1 MATYGVSWNESTD
14 AYSRTGDLS
23 GVGVG
28 SSPGDGSLPIQANM
42 KRCVINDA
50 GVVQYYLKA
59 TDSTKKADNSAADLT
74 GADGQVMVEIPKF
87 WYKHSYS
94 SPTHT
99 WEISSAA
106 ADGFDV
112 HPAFLSGSDTYD
124 KIYIGAYEAVLYDN
138 SASAYI
144 DYSATWEASN
154 DIDSTADKLG
164 SVSGKMPVSK
174 FTRAAGRAMAARRG
188 TGWTQEL
195 YDVRSA
201 VQLLFLIEY
210 ASFYSQSMIG
220 AGITN
225 VSDWGDYYPFASTG
239 NSNAIGNAT
248 GNTAGA
254 TAKAT
259 EATKY
264 MSYRGVEQW
273 YGHIYKWMD
282 GINTNNRR
290 SYVCNVAANL
300 ADDTSTN
307 YTDIGVSN
315 VATSGYQATLLN
327 IARGFLPAS
336 VGADSATKITDY
348 YSQNTGWRV
357 AYSGGNAIAAGTAG
371 AFYLYLFNISSYAYS
386 AIGSRL
392 CFRAVS
398 AAGSL
403 PLKNVFGRP
412 FSGVFR

>member
-1 MATYGVSWNESTD
+1 MATYGVTWNQTTD
-14 AYSRTGDLS
+14 AYSRTGDLN
-23 GVGVG
+23 GVAVG
-28 SSPGDGSLPIQANM
+28 SSPGNASLPIQAKM

-59 TDSTKKADNSAADLT
+59 TDSTKKADDSNADLT

-87 WYKHSYS
+87 WFKHSFS
-94 SPTHT
+94 DPTHT
-99 WEISSAA
+99 WEISDAA
-106 ADGFDV
+106 ADGFEV

-144 DYSATWEASN
+144 DYSATWEGAN
-154 DIDSTADKLG
+154 NIDSTADKLG
-164 SVSGKMPVSK
+164 SVSGKMPVAT

-225 VSDWGDYYPFASTG
+225 TSDWYDYNSFYPLTKAG
-239 NSNAIGNAT
+239 NSNGIGNAT
-248 GNTAGA
+248 GNTAGS
-254 TAKAT
+254 TSCAT
-259 EATKY
+259 ESTKY
-264 MSYRGVEQW
+264 MSYRGIEQW
-273 YGHIYKWMD
+273 YGHIYKFLD

-315 VATSGYQATLLN
+315 VASNGYQATLLD

-336 VGADSATKITDY
+336 VGADSATKITDSY
-348 YSQNTGWRV
+348 YQGTVWRV
-357 AYSGGNAIAAGTAG
+357 AFSGGYALDAGVAG
-371 AFYLYLFNISSYAYS
+371 AFCLSMSNDSSSAYS
-386 AIGSRL
+386 FFGSRL

-398 AAGSL
+398 ASKPHYYYL
-403 PLKNVFGRP
+403 QQ
-412 FSGVFR
+412 

>member
-1 MATYGVSWNESTD
+1 MATYGVTWNQSTD
-14 AYSRTGDLS
+14 AYSRTGDLD
-23 GVGVG
+23 GVAVG
-28 SSPGDGSLPIQANM
+28 SSPGNGSLPIQANM
-42 KRCVINDA
+42 KRCVLSDA
-50 GVVQYYLKA
+50 GVVQYYLKS
-59 TDSTKKADNSAADLT
+59 TDSTKKADDSDADLT

-87 WYKHSYS
+87 WYKHTFS

-99 WEISSAA
+99 WEISDAA
-106 ADGFDV
+106 ADGFEV

-144 DYSATWEASN
+144 DYSATWESSN
-154 DIDSTADKLG
+154 NIDSTADKLG
-164 SVSGKMPVSK
+164 SVSGKMPVAT
-174 FTRAAGRAMAARRG
+174 FTRAQGRAMAARRG

-225 VSDWGDYYPFASTG
+225 VSDWGDYYPLAKAG

-248 GNTAGA
+248 GNTAGS

-273 YGHIYKWMD
+273 YGHINKWLD

-327 IARGFLPAS
+327 ISRGFLPAS

-357 AYSGGNAIAAGTAG
+357 AYSGGYAVDSGTAG
-371 AFYLYLFNISSYAYS
+371 AFYLRLHYDSSSSSS

-398 AAGSL
+398 ASKPHYYYL
-403 PLKNVFGRP
+403 QQ
-412 FSGVFR
+412 

>member
-1 MATYGVSWNESTD
+1 MATYGVTWNQSTD
-14 AYSRTGDLS
+14 AYSRTGDLN
-23 GVGVG
+23 GVAVG

-42 KRCVINDA
+42 KRCVLSDA
-50 GVVQYYLKA
+50 GVVQYYLKS
-59 TDSTKKADNSAADLT
+59 TDSTKKADGSDADLT

-87 WYKHSYS
+87 WYKHSFS
-94 SPTHT
+94 DPTHT
-99 WEISSAA
+99 WEISDAA
-106 ADGFDV
+106 ADGFEV

-144 DYSATWEASN
+144 DYSATWEGAN

-164 SVSGKMPVSK
+164 SVSGKMPVSQ
-174 FTRAAGRAMAARRG
+174 FTRARGRAMAARRG

-225 VSDWGDYYPFASTG
+225 VSDWGDYYPLAKAG

-248 GNTAGA
+248 GNTAGS
-254 TAKAT
+254 TAKDT

-264 MSYRGVEQW
+264 MSYRGIEQW
-273 YGHIYKWMD
+273 YGHLSKWLD

-300 ADDTSTN
+300 ADDTTTN

-327 IARGFLPAS
+327 ISRGFLPAS

-348 YSQNTGWRV
+348 YYQNTGWRV
-357 AYSGGNAIAAGTAG
+357 ACSGGLASYAGLAG
-371 AFYLYLFNISSYAYS
+371 AFSLTLNYDSSPAYS
-386 AIGSRL
+386 NFGSRL
-392 CFRAVS
+392 CFRGVS
-398 AAGSL
+398 ASTVKPYYYYL
-403 PLKNVFGRP
+403 QQ
-412 FSGVFR
+412 

>member
-1 MATYGVSWNESTD
+1 MATYGVTWNQSTD
-14 AYSRTGDLS
+14 AYSRTGDLD
-23 GVGVG
+23 GVAVG
-28 SSPGDGSLPIQANM
+28 SSPGNGSLPIQANM
-42 KRCVINDA
+42 KRCVINDS

-59 TDSTKKADNSAADLT
+59 TDSTKKADDSAADLT

-87 WYKHSYS
+87 WYKHSFS
-94 SPTHT
+94 DPTHT
-99 WEISSAA
+99 WEISNAA
-106 ADGFDV
+106 ADGFEV

-144 DYSATWEASN
+144 DYSATWKGAN
-154 DIDSTADKLG
+154 NIDSTADKLG
-164 SVSGKMPVSK
+164 SVSGKMPVAT
-174 FTRAAGRAMAARRG
+174 FTRAQGRAMAARRG

-225 VSDWGDYYPFASTG
+225 TSDWSTYNNIYPLTTAG
-239 NSNAIGNAT
+239 NSNGIGNAT
-248 GNTAGA
+248 GNTAGS
-254 TAKAT
+254 TSCAT

-273 YGHIYKWMD
+273 YGHIHKWLD

-315 VATSGYQATLLN
+315 VATNGYQASLLN

-336 VGADSATKITDY
+336 VGADSATKLTDY
-348 YSQNTGWRV
+348 YYQVTGWQV
-357 AYSGGNAIAAGTAG
+357 ASSGGSANNADRAG
-371 AFYLYLFNISSYAYS
+371 AFYLYMAKDSSYS
-386 AIGSRL
+386 VSNFGSRL
-392 CFRAVS
+392 CFRGVS
-398 AAGSL
+398 ASTVKPYYYYL
-403 PLKNVFGRP
+403 QQ
-412 FSGVFR
+412 

>member
-1 MATYGVSWNESTD
+1 MATYGVTWNQTTD

-23 GVGVG
+23 GVAVG
-28 SSPGDGSLPIQANM
+28 SSPGNDSLPIQANM
-42 KRCVINDA
+42 KRCVINDS
-50 GVVQYYLKA
+50 GVVQYYLKS
-59 TDSTKKADNSAADLT
+59 TDSTKKADGSDADLT

-87 WYKHSYS
+87 WYKHSFS
-94 SPTHT
+94 DPTHT
-99 WEISSAA
+99 WEISDAA
-106 ADGFDV
+106 ADGFEV

-144 DYSATWEASN
+144 DYSATWEGAN

-164 SVSGKMPVSK
+164 SVSGKMPVSQ
-174 FTRAAGRAMAARRG
+174 FTRARGRAMAARRG

-225 VSDWGDYYPFASTG
+225 VSDWGDYYPLAKAG

-248 GNTAGA
+248 GNTAGS
-254 TAKAT
+254 TAKDT

-264 MSYRGVEQW
+264 MSYRGIEQW
-273 YGHIYKWMD
+273 YGHLSKWLD

-300 ADDTSTN
+300 ADDTTTN

-327 IARGFLPAS
+327 ISRGFLPAS

-348 YSQNTGWRV
+348 YYQNTGWRV
-357 AYSGGNAIAAGTAG
+357 ACSGGLASYAGLAG
-371 AFYLYLFNISSYAYS
+371 AFSLTLNHNSSPAYS
-386 AIGSRL
+386 NYGSRL
-392 CFRAVS
+392 CFRGVS
-398 AAGSL
+398 ASTVKPYYYYL
-403 PLKNVFGRP
+403 QQ
-412 FSGVFR
+412 

>member
-1 MATYGVSWNESTD
+1 MATYGITWNQTTD
-14 AYSRTGDLS
+14 AYARTGDLE
-23 GVGVG
+23 GVAVG
-28 SSPGDGSLPIQANM
+28 SSPGNASLPIQANM

-59 TDSTKKADNSAADLT
+59 TDSTKKADDSAANLT

-87 WYKHSYS
+87 WYKHSFS
-94 SPTHT
+94 DPTHT
-99 WEISSAA
+99 WEISNAA
-106 ADGFDV
+106 ADGFEV
-112 HPAFLSGSDTYD
+112 HPAFLSGDDTYD

-144 DYSATWEASN
+144 DYGATWEGAN

-164 SVSGKMPVSK
+164 SVSGKMPVTT
-174 FTRAAGRAMAARRG
+174 FTRAQGRAMAARRG

-220 AGITN
+220 AGIVN
-225 VSDWGDYYPFASTG
+225 VADWGDYYPLAKAG

-248 GNTAGA
+248 GNTAGS

-282 GINTNNRR
+282 GINTNNNR

-315 VATSGYQATLLN
+315 VASNGYQATLLN

-336 VGADSATKITDY
+336 VGADSATKITDSY
-348 YSQNTGWRV
+348 YQNTGWRV
-357 AYSGGNAIAAGTAG
+357 AYSGGYAISTGTAG
-371 AFYLYLFNISSYAYS
+371 AFLAYLARDSSYSISSV
-386 AIGSRL
+386 GSRL

-398 AAGSL
+398 AATVKPYYYYL
-403 PLKNVFGRP
+403 NQ
-412 FSGVFR
+412 